1 MPRLAPIP
9 RRKFIQKIQKF
20 GLEML
25 PGRGKGGEW
34 IIRQKSTGT
43 IFTLPHLAQGQD
55 LKVPYLLAVL
65 RRFNISRDD
74 WLKS

>member
-1 MPRLAPIP
+1 
-9 RRKFIQKIQKF
+9 
-20 GLEML
+20 ML